1 MHTRTHAQNPRRI
14 TLFKRGNSETDPT
27 VKQIAYTDRTHRTP
41 LRNPPAMATQ
51 SPWCTTSAALAAML
65 ERERTSYR
73 KSPPVCSVPL
83 EEYAVDRRLMI
94 SWCRRLV
101 AECGFDDEIVHTVS
115 LL

>member
-1 MHTRTHAQNPRRI
+1 
-14 TLFKRGNSETDPT
+14 
-27 VKQIAYTDRTHRTP
+27 
-41 LRNPPAMATQ
+41 MATQ
-51 SPWCTTSAALAAML
+51 APWCTTSAALAAML

-115 LL
+115 PL